1 MSLHVRLCFEDRASS
16 CYRVA
21 VPVNAGTAFVA
32 FFSLWHL
39 WHYSMPGVPLTA
51 ELQHHVQALAACRKC
66 PQMRSTPVSGG
77 PVRSK
82 VMLIGQAP
90 GVREP
95 LMGRPF
101 AWTAGKTMFKWF
113 WETVG
118 ISETEFR
125 ATVYMAAVC
134 RCFPGRG
141 SQGGDRVPSRQ
152 EIENCSTW
160 MQTEFALLKPE
171 LVICVGRLAI
181 GRFVEPLPP
190 LHDLIGKLFPA
201 VRWGHRF
208 DLVPLPHPSGAS
220 PWPRV
225 EPGKSLTRT
234 ALELIRDHPAWR
246 SRTDFPR
253 QETHDIPAD
262 SG

>member
-1 MSLHVRLCFEDRASS
+1 
-16 CYRVA
+16 
-21 VPVNAGTAFVA
+21 
-32 FFSLWHL
+32 
-39 WHYSMPGVPLTA
+39 
-51 ELQHHVQALAACRKC
+51 
-66 PQMRSTPVSGG
+66 
-77 PVRSK
+77 
-82 VMLIGQAP
+82 
-90 GVREP
+90 
-95 LMGRPF
+95 
-101 AWTAGKTMFKWF
+101 MFKWF

-118 ISETEFR
+118 VSEAEFR

-160 MQTEFALLKPE
+160 MQAEFALLKPE

-181 GRFVEPLPP
+181 GRFIEPLPP

-225 EPGKSLTRT
+225 EPGKSLNRT
-234 ALELIRDHPAWR
+234 ALELIRHHPAWR
-246 SRTDFPR
+246 SRTDFPGR
-253 QETHDIPAD
+253 KLAASPPTPAD
-262 SG
+262 NAGNEC